1 MKILVVDDDTALT
14 KLISNKL
21 KQDNYVVEVAQD
33 GEYAMDLLEVSPYSL
48 VILDIVLPRASGLEV
63 CQNLRNQGNHTPILM
78 LTGKDHIQDKVTG
91 LDAGADDY
99 LVKPFELNE
108 LAARVRA
115 LIRRN
120 AEDGSTVLS
129 YGDLAFD
136 TSTQIMSY
144 RGQSIGLR
152 PKELA
157 ILELMLRYPSHILSP
172 AALLDQL
179 WNLADCP
186 SRDTIKTHIRSL
198 RKQLKK
204 AGAHDVIETLYGRG
218 YRLNPNFSQKAP
230 TPVPSE
236 ETQPSGRVASPEA
249 PQSLTQQTTTEEQK
263 TSAPPPS
270 DYAIVSQ
277 TWQQVQAITWRHFTQ
292 LQTQVQTLGETLQQW
307 RTRTPDT
314 LPKTLTGT
322 TVIEV
327 DADASQPRESLS
339 GASNQPPDTLQKS
352 WQKTCQSALAIA
364 HQLKGTLGSFGFQSA
379 STQAQKVE
387 QQLKAVS
394 NDGKQPLAK
403 VSLIGTDI
411 NNDMSTINN
420 RKVERLLYE
429 VDQLQHL
436 LQPHITDPQ
445 LLAEHPLE
453 QSFSATSLSA
463 TSTTS
468 LLVVSED
475 KDWGIQ
481 LQALGK
487 ERIFNVNVCS
497 PNHITDYL
505 LERTPSAIFLELS
518 SLKSRE
524 QETLKE
530 SLEENLLDILVGN
543 YGTRVPV
550 LAIVSAE
557 NRYQQQRAIQKGAQA
572 IALKQWSCNTLLAIA
587 SEYMSPQTSPIKAN
601 PKKTVQQKGKS
612 K

>member
-21 KQDNYVVEVAQD
+21 KQNNYVVEVAQD

-144 RGQSIGLR
+144 RGQSLGLR

-218 YRLNPNFSQKAP
+218 YRLNPNFLQKAP
-230 TPVPSE
+230 TPPLSE
-236 ETQPSGRVASPEA
+236 ETQSSGQVASPEA
-249 PQSLTQQTTTEEQK
+249 PKPLTQTTAEAK
-263 TSAPPPS
+263 KNSAPPPS

-277 TWQQVQAITWRHFTQ
+277 TWQQVQAITWQHFTQ
-292 LQTQVQTLGETLQQW
+292 LQAQVQTLGETLQQW
-307 RTRTPDT
+307 RTRTPGT
-314 LPKTLTGT
+314 VSKPLTGT
-322 TVIEV
+322 TVTEV
-327 DADASQPRESLS
+327 DADASQQRESLS
-339 GASNQPPDTLQKS
+339 EASNQSPDTLQKS

-394 NDGKQPLAK
+394 NDSSQPLAK
-403 VSLIGTDI
+403 VSLMGTDT
-411 NNDMSTINN
+411 NNDISTINN
-420 RKVERLLYE
+420 RKVERLLHE
-429 VDQLQHL
+429 VDQLQQL

-453 QSFSATSLSA
+453 QSFSATS
-463 TSTTS
+463 TTS
-468 LLVVSED
+468 LLIVSED
-475 KDWGIQ
+475 KDWGMQ
-481 LQALGK
+481 LQAAGK

-518 SLKSRE
+518 SLTDHE
-524 QETLKE
+524 QKTLKE

-550 LAIVSAE
+550 LAVVSAE
-557 NRYQQQRAIQKGAQA
+557 NRHQQQRAIQKGAQA

-587 SEYMSPQTSPIKAN
+587 SEYMSPQPSPIKAN
-601 PKKTVQQKGKS
+601 HKESQP
-612 K
+612 